1 MIVDLATVRIKS
13 KCATFM
19 PAPSF
24 IIENTVADLVKL
36 GLPKGAGEFTPDQLF
51 TLRSL
56 GWNLN
61 RIHQALTTL
70 RARVQN
76 ETLSPLLVEFLR
88 PLLREPTEKPP
99 QKLDLRIAWNHSNLT
114 VDFSSL
120 PSDTALD
127 LALFWLPALS
137 AFWERTLRRAAFQR
151 TRQILPRAWFLIATD
166 PPPGAV
172 IPGLDRF
179 SWSEFQDSNENFWRV
194 QHGTKTSISTNALQ
208 EASAEADEASP
219 IILIAQAR
227 GIAEHTLNAHYAN
240 KGRRSELHSLRFF

>member
-1 MIVDLATVRIKS
+1 
-13 KCATFM
+13 M

-36 GLPKGAGEFTPDQLF
+36 GLPKGAGEFTPNQLF

-70 RARVQN
+70 RARVKN
-76 ETLSPLLVEFLR
+76 ETLSPPLVEFLR
-88 PLLREPTEKPP
+88 PLLQEPTEKPP
-99 QKLDLRIAWNHSNLT
+99 KKLDLRIAWNHSNLT

-137 AFWERTLRRAAFQR
+137 AFWERTLRRSAFQR

-179 SWSEFQDSNENFWRV
+179 SWSEMKDTNENFWWV
-194 QHGTKTSISTNALQ
+194 QPGTKTSISASALQ
-208 EASAEADEASP
+208 EASAKGASDSSV
-219 IILIAQAR
+219 ILIAQAR

-240 KGRRSELHSLRFF
+240 KGRRTELHSLRFF

>member
-1 MIVDLATVRIKS
+1 
-13 KCATFM
+13 M

-76 ETLSPLLVEFLR
+76 ETLSPPLVEFLR
-88 PLLREPTEKPP
+88 PLLQEPTEKPP
-99 QKLDLRIAWNHSNLT
+99 EKLDLRIAWNRSNLT
-114 VDFSSL
+114 VDFGSL

-179 SWSEFQDSNENFWRV
+179 SWSEMKDTNENFWWV
-194 QHGTKTSISTNALQ
+194 QEGTISSISASALR
-208 EASAEADEASP
+208 EASAEAENDSSV
-219 IILIAQAR
+219 ILIAQAR
-227 GIAEHTLNAHYAN
+227 GMAEHTLNAHYAD
-240 KGRRSELHSLRFF
+240 KGQRMELHSLRFF

>member
-1 MIVDLATVRIKS
+1 
-13 KCATFM
+13 M

-36 GLPKGAGEFTPDQLF
+36 GLPKGAGEFTPNQLF
-51 TLRSL
+51 TLHSL

-70 RARVQN
+70 RARVKN
-76 ETLSPLLVEFLR
+76 ETLSPPLVEFLR
-88 PLLREPTEKPP
+88 PLLQEPTEKPP
-99 QKLDLRIAWNHSNLT
+99 KKLDLRIAWNHSNLT

-137 AFWERTLRRAAFQR
+137 AFWERTLRRSAFQR

-179 SWSEFQDSNENFWRV
+179 SWSKFQDSNENFWRV
-194 QHGTKTSISTNALQ
+194 RQGTKTSISASALQ
-208 EASAEADEASP
+208 EASAKGANDSSV
-219 IILIAQAR
+219 ILIAQPR
-227 GIAEHTLNAHYAN
+227 DVAEHALNAHYAD
-240 KGRRSELHSLRFF
+240 KGQRIELHSLRFF

>member
-1 MIVDLATVRIKS
+1 
-13 KCATFM
+13 M

-76 ETLSPLLVEFLR
+76 ETLSPPLVEFLR
-88 PLLREPTEKPP
+88 PLLQEPTEKPP
-99 QKLDLRIAWNHSNLT
+99 EKLDLRIAWNRSNLT
-114 VDFSSL
+114 VDFGSL

-179 SWSEFQDSNENFWRV
+179 SWSEMKDTNENFWWV
-194 QHGTKTSISTNALQ
+194 QEGTISSISASAHQ
-208 EASAEADEASP
+208 EASAEAENDSSV
-219 IILIAQAR
+219 ILIAQAR
-227 GIAEHTLNAHYAN
+227 GMAEHTLNAHYAD
-240 KGRRSELHSLRFF
+240 KGQRMELHSLRFF

>member
-1 MIVDLATVRIKS
+1 
-13 KCATFM
+13 M

-76 ETLSPLLVEFLR
+76 ETLSPPLVEFLR
-88 PLLREPTEKPP
+88 PLLQEPTEKPP
-99 QKLDLRIAWNHSNLT
+99 EKLDLRIAWNRSNLT
-114 VDFSSL
+114 VDFGSL

-179 SWSEFQDSNENFWRV
+179 SWSEMKDTNENFWWV
-194 QHGTKTSISTNALQ
+194 QEGTISSISASALQ
-208 EASAEADEASP
+208 EASAEAENDSSV
-219 IILIAQAR
+219 ILIAQAR
-227 GIAEHTLNAHYAN
+227 GIAEHTLNAHYAD
-240 KGRRSELHSLRFF
+240 KGQRMELHSLRFF